1 MRKST
6 VKTMLDD
13 GSFVRQAKELKKLLN
28 LNYLQLA
35 NRTQSCGQKDLP
47 ALYCEADE
55 YPDFLALY
63 SEKSLYR
70 KTDSTAV
77 CFFEFDSEFD
87 GIHGLFNAIYYDDT
101 KLLEKYKERF
111 RGVRYVITP
120 DYSELG
126 DIHVIENEYRLFKA
140 RIIGLWFLFEIGAI
154 VIPNITFPT
163 EESCGFATDGLE
175 GCSII
180 CFSTKGHMDSAGKRA
195 RLKRHVHLTLEKLH
209 PKAIV
214 VYDVC
219 SSDEETL
226 FLFSEAIEKG
236 IEVII
241 APNTLKA
248 RNEVAVAGRA
258 SA

>member
-6 VKTMLDD
+6 VKTILDD
-13 GSFVRQAKELKKLLN
+13 GSVVRQSKELKKLLN
-28 LNYLQLA
+28 LSYLQYA

-47 ALYCEADE
+47 ALYCKANE

-70 KTDSTAV
+70 KTDHTAV
-77 CFFEFDSEFD
+77 CFYEFDSEFD
-87 GIHGLFNAIYYDDT
+87 GIHGLFNAIYYDDA
-101 KLLEKYKERF
+101 KHLAKYKERF
-111 RGVRYVITP
+111 QGVQYVITP

-140 RIIGLWFLFEIGAI
+140 RIVGLWFLFEIGAN

-163 EESCGFATDGLE
+163 EESSDFAMDGLE
-175 GCSII
+175 GCSVI
-180 CFSTKGHMDSAGKRA
+180 CFSTKGHMESAEKRA
-195 RLKRHVHLTLEKLH
+195 RLKRNVHLTLEKLY
-209 PKAIV
+209 PQAIV

-219 SSDEETL
+219 RDNRETL
-226 FLFSEAIEKG
+226 LLFSEATEKG

-241 APNTLKA
+241 PCNTLKS
-248 RNEVAVAGRA
+248 RNEIAVAGRT

>member
-1 MRKST
+1 MRNATIK
-6 VKTMLDD
+6 VLLDD
-13 GSFVRQAKELKKLLN
+13 GSCVRQSKEMKKLLN
-28 LNYLQLA
+28 LSYLRYA
-35 NRTQSCGQKDLP
+35 NRTQSCGKKDLP
-47 ALYCEADE
+47 ALYCNADE

-70 KTDSTAV
+70 KTDRTAV

-87 GIHGLFNAIYYDDT
+87 GIHGLFNAIYYDEE
-101 KLLEKYKERF
+101 KLLAKYKERF
-111 RGVRYVITP
+111 KDVRFVITP

-163 EESCGFATDGLE
+163 EGSCSFATDGLE
-175 GCSII
+175 GCPII
-180 CFSTKGHMDSAGKRA
+180 CFSTKGHMDSTEKRA
-195 RLKRHVHLTLEKLH
+195 RLKQHIHLTLTKLH

-219 SSDEETL
+219 SDNEETL
-226 FLFSEAIEKG
+226 LLFSEATEKG

-241 APNTLKA
+241 PCNTLKS
-248 RNEVAVAGRA
+248 RNKIAMAGRA